1 MTGIII
7 AGHGHFSGGMASAI
21 ELVAGV
27 PQYLEIVEFCKG
39 QDVGELKRN
48 MTQAIETLDTKDIL
62 LMVDILGGSPFQVG
76 TQLLTEQTEKNMK
89 IIAGANMAAVIHA
102 VFSREMVPFEELAS
116 QVLAAGKEGLVDVS
130 ALIAGMGQ
138 EL

>member
-7 AGHGHFSGGMASAI
+7 AGHGRFAGGMVSAV

-27 PQYLEIVEFCKG
+27 PKHLEIVEFCKG
-39 QDVGELKRN
+39 QDTDELKRN
-48 MTQAIETLDTKDIL
+48 MSQAIKTLDTKDIL
-62 LMVDILGGSPFQVG
+62 IMVDILGGSPFNVV
-76 TQLLTEQTEKNMK
+76 TQLLTEETEKNMK
-89 IIAGANMAAVIHA
+89 VIAGVNMAAVIHA
-102 VFSREMVPFEELAS
+102 VFSREMVPFEELTN

-138 EL
+138 